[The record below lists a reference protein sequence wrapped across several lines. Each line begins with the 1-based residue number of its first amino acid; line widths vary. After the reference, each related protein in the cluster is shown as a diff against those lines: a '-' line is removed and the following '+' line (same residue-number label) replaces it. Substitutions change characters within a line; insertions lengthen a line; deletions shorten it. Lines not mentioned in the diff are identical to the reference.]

1 MVAATRATLYI
12 FSTLGRRHGLATSGD
27 LRRSASRKHWAG
39 IGEEEGVGRPTG
51 VKGLRDGWSN
61 EKDCDARGGGQCD
74 VAKINGEG
82 GAKMTNKVSR
92 WKKLGSIGIDRG
104 VDFERKRRN
113 FCFVQ
118 IVKR

>member
-1 MVAATRATLYI
+1 M
-12 FSTLGRRHGLATSGD
+12 
-27 LRRSASRKHWAG
+27 
-39 IGEEEGVGRPTG
+39 
-51 VKGLRDGWSN
+51 RDGWSN

-104 VDFERKRRN
+104 VDFRKETEKFLLRSNCEKMIN
-113 FCFVQ
+113 FEDW
-118 IVKR
+118 